1 MLRGFFVLDVGAEA
15 EHAAIRGQNAE
26 GAERYAE
33 GAEKYKKMGLIIV
46 AKTVFTVAQ
55 AVAPLP
61 CHSCAEPAASCHHSC
76 TEPASCY
83 RHSRAGG
90 NPCLCLCAA
99 VDSRLRGNDGGK
111 AVKRRSAKHKPT
123 QTQTISGIFLR
134 LLRNLCDLCVFDP
147 RIPAKQNPF
156 LVFFC
161 ALCVRLPHLYPHPC
175 LKGRGCCRAQGDDYW
190 GVVAGALVFAGG
202 FVDVAGADV
211 GQQGGAGKDV
221 INSHTEVA
229 AKGKV
234 AVVPPGV
241 AFFGLGEEAQ
251 AVVQAKGDEGLEVGA
266 FGAGA
271 VDGFVQGGGVPDVGI
286 VEGDVVVAHEQEVG
300 VGL

>member
-1 MLRGFFVLDVGAEA
+1 MRGRGRV
-15 EHAAIRGQNAE
+15 RGQNAE

-111 AVKRRSAKHKPT
+111 AVKRRSAKRKPKLAKT
-123 QTQTISGIFLR
+123 KTISGIFSATSAHLLR
-134 LLRNLCDLCVFDP
+134 LLRLGSRIPVFH
-147 RIPAKQNPF
+147 RIPARA
-156 LVFFC
+156 LRIGEAAC
-161 ALCVRLPHLYPHPC
+161 A
-175 LKGRGCCRAQGDDYW
+175 G
-190 GVVAGALVFAGG
+190 
-202 FVDVAGADV
+202 
-211 GQQGGAGKDV
+211 
-221 INSHTEVA
+221 
-229 AKGKV
+229 
-234 AVVPPGV
+234 
-241 AFFGLGEEAQ
+241 
-251 AVVQAKGDEGLEVGA
+251 
-266 FGAGA
+266 
-271 VDGFVQGGGVPDVGI
+271 
-286 VEGDVVVAHEQEVG
+286 
-300 VGL
+300 